1 MPEKSRD
8 NKISF
13 HVNLHPFFISRFQI
27 DGLNVIFN
35 DFSKKNGLHT
45 LNHTSVT

>member
-8 NKISF
+8 NKIGF
-13 HVNLHPFFISRFQI
+13 HVNLHPFFISTFQI

-35 DFSKKNGLHT
+35 DFIIT
-45 LNHTSVT
+45 LARSQAF